1 MSQNETSGTVAVDNQ
16 KIKTKQMVLIAL
28 MTAVTCVLG
37 PLSIP
42 LPFSPVPIS
51 LTNFAIFLAIFVLGM
66 KNGTIS
72 FIIYLLL
79 GAVGVPVFSSFRGG
93 LQVLAGPTGGYLI
106 GFIFLALIMGF
117 ALDHFDRKLGSYN
130 HWNDHRNG
138 CMLCIRNSLAC
149 KTFKPLLQRRPYDGC
164 YPIPSWRCSQN
175 HHRSN
180 RRTKTLRCYTED
192 KIIELFT
199 ERNIQTNLHGF
210 LFGCFSFYRRLKYY
224 ML

>member
-16 KIKTKQMVLIAL
+16 KIRTKQMVLIAL

-51 LTNFAIFLAIFVLGM
+51 LTNFAIFLAIFILGM

-117 ALDHFDRKLGSYN
+117 ALDHFNRKLVPTIIGMIIGMAVCYAFGTV
-130 HWNDHRNG
+130 W
-138 CMLCIRNSLAC
+138 LAKLLSLS
-149 KTFKPLLQRRPYDGC
+149 FKEGLMMGVIPYLPGDAA
-164 YPIPSWRCSQN
+164 
-175 HHRSN
+175 
-180 RRTKTLRCYTED
+180 
-192 KIIELFT
+192 KIIIAAIVGPKLYGAT
-199 ERNIQTNLHGF
+199 QKIR
-210 LFGCFSFYRRLKYY
+210 
-224 ML
+224 

>member
-16 KIKTKQMVLIAL
+16 KIRTKQMVLIAL

-51 LTNFAIFLAIFVLGM
+51 LTNFAIFLAIFILGM

-117 ALDHFDRKLGSYN
+117 ALDHFERKLVPTIIGMIIGMAICYIFGTA
-130 HWNDHRNG
+130 W
-138 CMLCIRNSLAC
+138 LAGQLGMS
-149 KTFKPLLQRRPYDGC
+149 FVAALGIGVIPYLPGD
-164 YPIPSWRCSQN
+164 
-175 HHRSN
+175 
-180 RRTKTLRCYTED
+180 TA
-192 KIIELFT
+192 KIIIAIIAGPQIRKAVSRF
-199 ERNIQTNLHGF
+199 
-210 LFGCFSFYRRLKYY
+210 
-224 ML
+224 M

>member
-16 KIKTKQMVLIAL
+16 KIRTKQMVLIAL

-79 GAVGVPVFSSFRGG
+79 GAIGVPVFSSFRGG

-117 ALDHFDRKLGSYN
+117 ALDHFDRKLLPTIIGMIIGMVVCYAFGTV
-130 HWNDHRNG
+130 W
-138 CMLCIRNSLAC
+138 LAKLLSLS
-149 KTFKPLLQRRPYDGC
+149 FKEGLMMGVIPYLPGDAA
-164 YPIPSWRCSQN
+164 
-175 HHRSN
+175 
-180 RRTKTLRCYTED
+180 
-192 KIIELFT
+192 KIIIAAIVGPKLYGAT
-199 ERNIQTNLHGF
+199 QKIR
-210 LFGCFSFYRRLKYY
+210 
-224 ML
+224 

>member
-16 KIKTKQMVLIAL
+16 KIRTKQMVLIAL

-79 GAVGVPVFSSFRGG
+79 GAIGVPVFSSFRGG

-117 ALDHFDRKLGSYN
+117 ALDHFDRKLVPTIIGMIIGMAVCYAFGTV
-130 HWNDHRNG
+130 W
-138 CMLCIRNSLAC
+138 LAKLLSLS
-149 KTFKPLLQRRPYDGC
+149 FKEGLMMGVIPYLAGDAA
-164 YPIPSWRCSQN
+164 
-175 HHRSN
+175 
-180 RRTKTLRCYTED
+180 
-192 KIIELFT
+192 KIIIAAIVGPKLYGAT
-199 ERNIQTNLHGF
+199 HKIR
-210 LFGCFSFYRRLKYY
+210 
-224 ML
+224 

>member
-1 MSQNETSGTVAVDNQ
+1 MSQNVTSGTVAVDNQ
-16 KIKTKQMVLIAL
+16 KIRTKQMVLIAL

-117 ALDHFDRKLGSYN
+117 ALDHFDRKLVPTIIGMII
-130 HWNDHRNG
+130 G
-138 CMLCIRNSLAC
+138 MVV
-149 KTFKPLLQRRPYDGC
+149 
-164 YPIPSWRCSQN
+164 
-175 HHRSN
+175 
-180 RRTKTLRCYTED
+180 CYTFGTVWLAKLLSLSFKEGLMMGVIPYLPGD
-192 KIIELFT
+192 AAKIIIAAIVGPKLYGAT
-199 ERNIQTNLHGF
+199 QKIR
-210 LFGCFSFYRRLKYY
+210 
-224 ML
+224 

>member
-117 ALDHFDRKLGSYN
+117 ALDHFDRKLVPTIIGMIIGMVVCYAFGTV
-130 HWNDHRNG
+130 WIAK
-138 CMLCIRNSLAC
+138 LLSLS
-149 KTFKPLLQRRPYDGC
+149 FKEGLMMGVIPYLAGDVA
-164 YPIPSWRCSQN
+164 
-175 HHRSN
+175 
-180 RRTKTLRCYTED
+180 
-192 KIIELFT
+192 KIIIAAIVGPKLYGAT
-199 ERNIQTNLHGF
+199 QKIR
-210 LFGCFSFYRRLKYY
+210 
-224 ML
+224 

>member
-16 KIKTKQMVLIAL
+16 KIRTKQMVLIAL

-93 LQVLAGPTGGYLI
+93 FQVLAGPTGGYLI

-117 ALDHFDRKLGSYN
+117 ALDHFDRKLVPTIIGMIIGMAVCYAFGTV
-130 HWNDHRNG
+130 W
-138 CMLCIRNSLAC
+138 LAKLLSLS
-149 KTFKPLLQRRPYDGC
+149 FKEGLMMGVIPYLAGDAA
-164 YPIPSWRCSQN
+164 
-175 HHRSN
+175 
-180 RRTKTLRCYTED
+180 
-192 KIIELFT
+192 KIIIATIVGPKLYGAT
-199 ERNIQTNLHGF
+199 QKIR
-210 LFGCFSFYRRLKYY
+210 
-224 ML
+224 

>member
-16 KIKTKQMVLIAL
+16 KIRTKQMVLIAL

-93 LQVLAGPTGGYLI
+93 FQVLAGPTGGYLI

-117 ALDHFDRKLGSYN
+117 ALDHFDRKLVPTIIGMIIGMAVCYAFGTV
-130 HWNDHRNG
+130 W
-138 CMLCIRNSLAC
+138 LAKLLSLS
-149 KTFKPLLQRRPYDGC
+149 FKEELMMGVIPYLAGDAA
-164 YPIPSWRCSQN
+164 
-175 HHRSN
+175 
-180 RRTKTLRCYTED
+180 
-192 KIIELFT
+192 KIIIAAIVGPKLYGAT
-199 ERNIQTNLHGF
+199 QKIR
-210 LFGCFSFYRRLKYY
+210 
-224 ML
+224 

>member
-1 MSQNETSGTVAVDNQ
+1 MSQNETSGAVAVDNQ

-93 LQVLAGPTGGYLI
+93 LQVLAGPGICQGGQPVMSFNF
-106 GFIFLALIMGF
+106 GAGK
-117 ALDHFDRKLGSYN
+117 KL
-130 HWNDHRNG
+130 RVKEAFRFQLT
-138 CMLCIRNSLAC
+138 LCS
-149 KTFKPLLQRRPYDGC
+149 
-164 YPIPSWRCSQN
+164 
-175 HHRSN
+175 
-180 RRTKTLRCYTED
+180 CYTCLFWLL
-192 KIIELFT
+192 KIGRASCR
-199 ERNIQTNLHGF
+199 ERV
-210 LFGCFSFYRRLKYY
+210 
-224 ML
+224 

>member
-16 KIKTKQMVLIAL
+16 KIRTKQMVLIAL

-66 KNGTIS
+66 KSGTIS

-93 LQVLAGPTGGYLI
+93 FQVLAGPTGGYLI

-117 ALDHFDRKLGSYN
+117 ALDHFDRKLVPTIIEMIIGMAVCYAFGTV
-130 HWNDHRNG
+130 W
-138 CMLCIRNSLAC
+138 LAKLLSLS
-149 KTFKPLLQRRPYDGC
+149 FKEGLMMGVIPYLPGDAA
-164 YPIPSWRCSQN
+164 
-175 HHRSN
+175 
-180 RRTKTLRCYTED
+180 
-192 KIIELFT
+192 KIIIAAIVGPKLYGAT
-199 ERNIQTNLHGF
+199 QKIR
-210 LFGCFSFYRRLKYY
+210 
-224 ML
+224 

>member
-16 KIKTKQMVLIAL
+16 KIRTKQMVLIAL

-51 LTNFAIFLAIFVLGM
+51 LTNFAIFLAIYVLGM

-117 ALDHFDRKLGSYN
+117 ALDHFDRKLVPTIIGMIIGMAVCYAFGTV
-130 HWNDHRNG
+130 W
-138 CMLCIRNSLAC
+138 LAKLLSLS
-149 KTFKPLLQRRPYDGC
+149 FKEGLMMGVIPYLAGDAA
-164 YPIPSWRCSQN
+164 
-175 HHRSN
+175 
-180 RRTKTLRCYTED
+180 
-192 KIIELFT
+192 KIIIAAIVGPKLYGAT
-199 ERNIQTNLHGF
+199 QKIR
-210 LFGCFSFYRRLKYY
+210 
-224 ML
+224 

>member
-1 MSQNETSGTVAVDNQ
+1 MSQNETSGAVAVDNQ
-16 KIKTKQMVLIAL
+16 KIRTKQMVLIAL

-117 ALDHFDRKLGSYN
+117 ALDHFDRKLVPTIIGMIIGMVVCYAFGTV
-130 HWNDHRNG
+130 W
-138 CMLCIRNSLAC
+138 LAKLLSLS
-149 KTFKPLLQRRPYDGC
+149 FKEGLMMGVIPYLPGDAA
-164 YPIPSWRCSQN
+164 
-175 HHRSN
+175 
-180 RRTKTLRCYTED
+180 
-192 KIIELFT
+192 KIIIAAIVGPKLYGAT
-199 ERNIQTNLHGF
+199 QKIR
-210 LFGCFSFYRRLKYY
+210 
-224 ML
+224 

>member
-66 KNGTIS
+66 KSGTIS

-93 LQVLAGPTGGYLI
+93 FQVLAGPTGGYLI

-117 ALDHFDRKLGSYN
+117 ALDHFDRKLVPTIIGMIIGMAVCYAFGTV
-130 HWNDHRNG
+130 W
-138 CMLCIRNSLAC
+138 LAKLLSLS
-149 KTFKPLLQRRPYDGC
+149 FKEGLMMGVIPYLAGDAA
-164 YPIPSWRCSQN
+164 
-175 HHRSN
+175 
-180 RRTKTLRCYTED
+180 
-192 KIIELFT
+192 KIIIAAIVGPKLYGAT
-199 ERNIQTNLHGF
+199 QKIR
-210 LFGCFSFYRRLKYY
+210 
-224 ML
+224 

>member
-16 KIKTKQMVLIAL
+16 KIRTKQMVLIAL
-28 MTAVTCVLG
+28 MTSVTCVLG

-51 LTNFAIFLAIFVLGM
+51 LTNFAIFLAIFILGM

-117 ALDHFDRKLGSYN
+117 ALDHFDRKLVPTIIGMIIGMAVCYAFGTV
-130 HWNDHRNG
+130 W
-138 CMLCIRNSLAC
+138 LAKLLSLS
-149 KTFKPLLQRRPYDGC
+149 FKEGLMMGVIPYLPGDAA
-164 YPIPSWRCSQN
+164 
-175 HHRSN
+175 
-180 RRTKTLRCYTED
+180 
-192 KIIELFT
+192 KIIIAAIVGPKLYGAT
-199 ERNIQTNLHGF
+199 QKIR
-210 LFGCFSFYRRLKYY
+210 
-224 ML
+224 

>member
-16 KIKTKQMVLIAL
+16 KIRTKQMVLIAL

-66 KNGTIS
+66 KSGTIS

-93 LQVLAGPTGGYLI
+93 FQVLAGPTGGYLI

-117 ALDHFDRKLGSYN
+117 ALDHFDRKLVP
-130 HWNDHRNG
+130 
-138 CMLCIRNSLAC
+138 
-149 KTFKPLLQRRPYDGC
+149 T
-164 YPIPSWRCSQN
+164 
-175 HHRSN
+175 
-180 RRTKTLRCYTED
+180 
-192 KIIELFT
+192 II
-199 ERNIQTNLHGF
+199 
-210 LFGCFSFYRRLKYY
+210 
-224 ML
+224 

>member
-16 KIKTKQMVLIAL
+16 KIRTKQMVLIAL

-66 KNGTIS
+66 KSGTIS

-79 GAVGVPVFSSFRGG
+79 GAIGVPVFSSFRGG

-117 ALDHFDRKLGSYN
+117 ALDHFDRKLVPTLIGMIIGMAVCYAFGTV
-130 HWNDHRNG
+130 W
-138 CMLCIRNSLAC
+138 LAKLLSLS
-149 KTFKPLLQRRPYDGC
+149 FKEGLMMGVIPYLAGDAA
-164 YPIPSWRCSQN
+164 
-175 HHRSN
+175 
-180 RRTKTLRCYTED
+180 
-192 KIIELFT
+192 KIIIAAIVGPKLYGAT
-199 ERNIQTNLHGF
+199 QKIR
-210 LFGCFSFYRRLKYY
+210 
-224 ML
+224 

>member
-16 KIKTKQMVLIAL
+16 KIRTKQMVLIAL

-66 KNGTIS
+66 KSGTIS

-79 GAVGVPVFSSFRGG
+79 GAIGVPVFSSFRGG

-117 ALDHFDRKLGSYN
+117 ALDHFDRKLVPTIIGMIIGMAVCYAFGTV
-130 HWNDHRNG
+130 W
-138 CMLCIRNSLAC
+138 LAKLLSLS
-149 KTFKPLLQRRPYDGC
+149 FKEGLIMGVIPYLAGDAA
-164 YPIPSWRCSQN
+164 
-175 HHRSN
+175 
-180 RRTKTLRCYTED
+180 
-192 KIIELFT
+192 KIIIAAIVGPKLYGAT
-199 ERNIQTNLHGF
+199 QKIR
-210 LFGCFSFYRRLKYY
+210 
-224 ML
+224 

>member
-16 KIKTKQMVLIAL
+16 KIRTKQMVLIAL

-93 LQVLAGPTGGYLI
+93 FQVLAGPTGGYLI

-117 ALDHFDRKLGSYN
+117 ALDHFNRKLVPTIIGMIIGMAVCYAFGTV
-130 HWNDHRNG
+130 W
-138 CMLCIRNSLAC
+138 LAKLLSLS
-149 KTFKPLLQRRPYDGC
+149 FKEGLMMGVIPYLPGDAA
-164 YPIPSWRCSQN
+164 
-175 HHRSN
+175 
-180 RRTKTLRCYTED
+180 
-192 KIIELFT
+192 KIIIAAIVGPKLYGAT
-199 ERNIQTNLHGF
+199 QKIR
-210 LFGCFSFYRRLKYY
+210 
-224 ML
+224 

>member
-16 KIKTKQMVLIAL
+16 KIRTKQMVLIAL

-66 KNGTIS
+66 KSGTIS

-79 GAVGVPVFSSFRGG
+79 GAIGVPVFSSFRGG

-117 ALDHFDRKLGSYN
+117 ALDHFDRKLVPTIIGMIIGMAVCYAFGTV
-130 HWNDHRNG
+130 W
-138 CMLCIRNSLAC
+138 LAKLLSLSVQEG
-149 KTFKPLLQRRPYDGC
+149 LMMGVIPYLAGDAA
-164 YPIPSWRCSQN
+164 
-175 HHRSN
+175 
-180 RRTKTLRCYTED
+180 
-192 KIIELFT
+192 KIIIAAIVGPKLYGAT
-199 ERNIQTNLHGF
+199 QKIR
-210 LFGCFSFYRRLKYY
+210 
-224 ML
+224 

>member
-16 KIKTKQMVLIAL
+16 KIRTKQMVLIAL
-28 MTAVTCVLG
+28 MTAITCVLG

-93 LQVLAGPTGGYLI
+93 FQVLAGPTGGYLI

-117 ALDHFDRKLGSYN
+117 ALDHFDRKLVPTIIGMIIGMAVCYAFGTV
-130 HWNDHRNG
+130 W
-138 CMLCIRNSLAC
+138 LAKLLSLS
-149 KTFKPLLQRRPYDGC
+149 FKEGLMMGVIPYLAGDAA
-164 YPIPSWRCSQN
+164 
-175 HHRSN
+175 
-180 RRTKTLRCYTED
+180 
-192 KIIELFT
+192 KIIIAAIVGPKLYGAT
-199 ERNIQTNLHGF
+199 QKIR
-210 LFGCFSFYRRLKYY
+210 
-224 ML
+224 

>member
-16 KIKTKQMVLIAL
+16 KIRTKQMVLIAL

-66 KNGTIS
+66 KSGTIS

-79 GAVGVPVFSSFRGG
+79 GAIGVPVFSSFRGG

-106 GFIFLALIMGF
+106 GLAVCYAFGTVWLAKLLSLSFKEGLMMGV
-117 ALDHFDRKLGSYN
+117 
-130 HWNDHRNG
+130 
-138 CMLCIRNSLAC
+138 I
-149 KTFKPLLQRRPYDGC
+149 PYLPGDAA
-164 YPIPSWRCSQN
+164 
-175 HHRSN
+175 
-180 RRTKTLRCYTED
+180 
-192 KIIELFT
+192 KIIIAAIVGPKLYGAT
-199 ERNIQTNLHGF
+199 QKIR
-210 LFGCFSFYRRLKYY
+210 
-224 ML
+224 

>member
-16 KIKTKQMVLIAL
+16 KIRTKQMVLIAL

-66 KNGTIS
+66 KSGTIS

-79 GAVGVPVFSSFRGG
+79 GAVGVPVFSSFREGF
-93 LQVLAGPTGGYLI
+93 QVLAGPTGGYLI

-117 ALDHFDRKLGSYN
+117 ALDHFDRKLVPTIIGMIIGMAVCYAFGTV
-130 HWNDHRNG
+130 W
-138 CMLCIRNSLAC
+138 LAKLLSLS
-149 KTFKPLLQRRPYDGC
+149 FKEGLMMGVIPYLPGDAA
-164 YPIPSWRCSQN
+164 
-175 HHRSN
+175 
-180 RRTKTLRCYTED
+180 
-192 KIIELFT
+192 KIIIAAIVGPKLYGAT
-199 ERNIQTNLHGF
+199 QKIR
-210 LFGCFSFYRRLKYY
+210 
-224 ML
+224 

>member
-16 KIKTKQMVLIAL
+16 KIRTKQMVLIAL

-51 LTNFAIFLAIFVLGM
+51 LTNFAIFLAIFILGM

-93 LQVLAGPTGGYLI
+93 FQVLAGPTGGYLI

-117 ALDHFDRKLGSYN
+117 ALEHFDRKLVPTIIGMIIGMAVCYAFGTV
-130 HWNDHRNG
+130 W
-138 CMLCIRNSLAC
+138 LAKLLSLS
-149 KTFKPLLQRRPYDGC
+149 FKEGLMMGVIPYLPGDAA
-164 YPIPSWRCSQN
+164 
-175 HHRSN
+175 
-180 RRTKTLRCYTED
+180 
-192 KIIELFT
+192 KIIIAAIVGPKLYGAT
-199 ERNIQTNLHGF
+199 QKIR
-210 LFGCFSFYRRLKYY
+210 
-224 ML
+224 

>member
-16 KIKTKQMVLIAL
+16 KIRTKQMVLIAL

-51 LTNFAIFLAIFVLGM
+51 LTNFAIFLAIFILGM

-117 ALDHFDRKLGSYN
+117 ALDHFDRKLLPTIIGMIIGMVVCYAFGTV
-130 HWNDHRNG
+130 W
-138 CMLCIRNSLAC
+138 LAKLLSLS
-149 KTFKPLLQRRPYDGC
+149 FKEGLMMGVIPYLPGDAA
-164 YPIPSWRCSQN
+164 
-175 HHRSN
+175 
-180 RRTKTLRCYTED
+180 
-192 KIIELFT
+192 KIIIAAIVGPKLYGAT
-199 ERNIQTNLHGF
+199 QKIR
-210 LFGCFSFYRRLKYY
+210 
-224 ML
+224 

>member
-16 KIKTKQMVLIAL
+16 KIRTKQMVLIAL

-79 GAVGVPVFSSFRGG
+79 GAIGVPVFSSFRGG

-117 ALDHFDRKLGSYN
+117 ALEHFDRKLVPTIIGMIIGMAVCYAFGTV
-130 HWNDHRNG
+130 W
-138 CMLCIRNSLAC
+138 LAKLLSLS
-149 KTFKPLLQRRPYDGC
+149 FKEGLMMGVIPYLAGDAA
-164 YPIPSWRCSQN
+164 
-175 HHRSN
+175 
-180 RRTKTLRCYTED
+180 
-192 KIIELFT
+192 KIIIAAIVGPKLYGAT
-199 ERNIQTNLHGF
+199 QKIR
-210 LFGCFSFYRRLKYY
+210 
-224 ML
+224 

>member
-117 ALDHFDRKLGSYN
+117 ALDHFDRKLVPTIIGMIIGMAVCYAFGTV
-130 HWNDHRNG
+130 W
-138 CMLCIRNSLAC
+138 LAKLLSLS
-149 KTFKPLLQRRPYDGC
+149 FKEGLMMGVIPYLTGDVA
-164 YPIPSWRCSQN
+164 
-175 HHRSN
+175 
-180 RRTKTLRCYTED
+180 
-192 KIIELFT
+192 KIIIAAIVGPKLYGAT
-199 ERNIQTNLHGF
+199 QKIR
-210 LFGCFSFYRRLKYY
+210 
-224 ML
+224 

>member
-1 MSQNETSGTVAVDNQ
+1 MKCLQNETSGTVAVDNQ
-16 KIKTKQMVLIAL
+16 KIRTKQMVLIAL

-66 KNGTIS
+66 KSGTIS

-93 LQVLAGPTGGYLI
+93 FQVLAGPTGGYLI

-117 ALDHFDRKLGSYN
+117 ALDHFD
-130 HWNDHRNG
+130 NDHRNG
-138 CMLCIRNSLAC
+138 CMLCIRNCMAC
-149 KTFKPLLQRRPYDGC
+149 QTVKPLLQRRSYDGR
-164 YPIPSWRCSQN
+164 YPILLQGSSKIYHCCTSVGP
-175 HHRSN
+175 
-180 RRTKTLRCYTED
+180 KLYGATL
-192 KIIELFT
+192 KI
-199 ERNIQTNLHGF
+199 R
-210 LFGCFSFYRRLKYY
+210 
-224 ML
+224 

>member
-28 MTAVTCVLG
+28 MTAVTCILG

-117 ALDHFDRKLGSYN
+117 ALDHFDRKLVPTIIGMIIGMVVCYAFGTV
-130 HWNDHRNG
+130 W
-138 CMLCIRNSLAC
+138 LAKLLSLS
-149 KTFKPLLQRRPYDGC
+149 FKEGLMMGVIPYLPGDAA
-164 YPIPSWRCSQN
+164 
-175 HHRSN
+175 
-180 RRTKTLRCYTED
+180 
-192 KIIELFT
+192 KIIIAAIVGPKLYGAT
-199 ERNIQTNLHGF
+199 QKIR
-210 LFGCFSFYRRLKYY
+210 
-224 ML
+224 

>member
-16 KIKTKQMVLIAL
+16 KIRTKQMVLIAL

-51 LTNFAIFLAIFVLGM
+51 LTNFAIFLAIFILGM

-117 ALDHFDRKLGSYN
+117 ALDHFDRKLVPTIIGMIIGMAVCYAFGTV
-130 HWNDHRNG
+130 W
-138 CMLCIRNSLAC
+138 LAKLLSLS
-149 KTFKPLLQRRPYDGC
+149 FKEGLMMGVIPYLPGDAA
-164 YPIPSWRCSQN
+164 
-175 HHRSN
+175 
-180 RRTKTLRCYTED
+180 
-192 KIIELFT
+192 KIIIAAIVGPKLYGAT
-199 ERNIQTNLHGF
+199 QKII
-210 LFGCFSFYRRLKYY
+210 
-224 ML
+224 

>member
-16 KIKTKQMVLIAL
+16 KIRTKQMVLIAL

-66 KNGTIS
+66 KSGTIS

-117 ALDHFDRKLGSYN
+117 ALDHFDRKLDPTIIGMIIGMAVCN
-130 HWNDHRNG
+130 AFGTVW
-138 CMLCIRNSLAC
+138 LAKLISLSI
-149 KTFKPLLQRRPYDGC
+149 KEGLMMGVIPYLPGDAA
-164 YPIPSWRCSQN
+164 
-175 HHRSN
+175 
-180 RRTKTLRCYTED
+180 
-192 KIIELFT
+192 KIIIAAIVGPKLYGAT
-199 ERNIQTNLHGF
+199 QKIR
-210 LFGCFSFYRRLKYY
+210 
-224 ML
+224 

>member
-16 KIKTKQMVLIAL
+16 KIRTKQMVLIAL

-42 LPFSPVPIS
+42 LPFSPVRIS

-66 KNGTIS
+66 KSGTIS

-93 LQVLAGPTGGYLI
+93 FQVLAGPTGGYLI

-117 ALDHFDRKLGSYN
+117 ALDHFDRKLVPTIIGMIIGMAVCYAFGTV
-130 HWNDHRNG
+130 W
-138 CMLCIRNSLAC
+138 LAKLLSLS
-149 KTFKPLLQRRPYDGC
+149 FKEGLMMGVIPYLPGDAA
-164 YPIPSWRCSQN
+164 
-175 HHRSN
+175 
-180 RRTKTLRCYTED
+180 
-192 KIIELFT
+192 KIIIAAIVGPKLYGAT
-199 ERNIQTNLHGF
+199 QKIR
-210 LFGCFSFYRRLKYY
+210 
-224 ML
+224 

>member
-1 MSQNETSGTVAVDNQ
+1 MSQNETSGTVTVDNQ
-16 KIKTKQMVLIAL
+16 KIRTKQMVLIAL

-66 KNGTIS
+66 KSGTIS

-79 GAVGVPVFSSFRGG
+79 GAIGVPVFSSFRGG

-117 ALDHFDRKLGSYN
+117 ALDHFDRKLVPTIIGMIIGMAVCYAFGTV
-130 HWNDHRNG
+130 W
-138 CMLCIRNSLAC
+138 LAKLLSLS
-149 KTFKPLLQRRPYDGC
+149 FKEGLMMGVIPYLAGDAA
-164 YPIPSWRCSQN
+164 
-175 HHRSN
+175 
-180 RRTKTLRCYTED
+180 
-192 KIIELFT
+192 KIIIAAIVGPKLYGST
-199 ERNIQTNLHGF
+199 QKIR
-210 LFGCFSFYRRLKYY
+210 
-224 ML
+224 

>member
-16 KIKTKQMVLIAL
+16 KIRTKQMVLIAL

-93 LQVLAGPTGGYLI
+93 FQVLAGPTGGYLI

-117 ALDHFDRKLGSYN
+117 ALDHFDRKLVPTIIGMIIGMAVCYAFGTVWLAN
-130 HWNDHRNG
+130 
-138 CMLCIRNSLAC
+138 LLSLS
-149 KTFKPLLQRRPYDGC
+149 FKEGLMMGVIPYLPGDAA
-164 YPIPSWRCSQN
+164 
-175 HHRSN
+175 
-180 RRTKTLRCYTED
+180 
-192 KIIELFT
+192 KIIIAAIVGPKLYGAT
-199 ERNIQTNLHGF
+199 QKIR
-210 LFGCFSFYRRLKYY
+210 
-224 ML
+224 

>member
-1 MSQNETSGTVAVDNQ
+1 MSQNETSGKVAVDNQ
-16 KIKTKQMVLIAL
+16 KIRTKQMVLIAL

-66 KNGTIS
+66 KSGTIS

-93 LQVLAGPTGGYLI
+93 FQVLAGPTGGYLI

-117 ALDHFDRKLGSYN
+117 ALDHFDRKLVPTIIGMIIGMAVCYAFGTV
-130 HWNDHRNG
+130 W
-138 CMLCIRNSLAC
+138 LAKLLSLS
-149 KTFKPLLQRRPYDGC
+149 FKEGLMMGVIPYLPGDAA
-164 YPIPSWRCSQN
+164 
-175 HHRSN
+175 
-180 RRTKTLRCYTED
+180 
-192 KIIELFT
+192 KIIIAAIVGPKLYGAT
-199 ERNIQTNLHGF
+199 QKIR
-210 LFGCFSFYRRLKYY
+210 
-224 ML
+224 